1 MSRAGAVL
9 AVFAWAVGGIALGQ
23 GQFLNLAA
31 PELPPVEKVNA
42 PGPPPAGT
50 FNLSAPDLPPLEPA
64 GGPQPALGTAVAPLP
79 ASSQPA
85 DPSKAAAAPA
95 DAAKEAATLETL
107 AKTVETLGKNLTV
120 VTGDEQIKIVLG
132 GAVIGD
138 FMFNSRRPV
147 APGTPFF
154 LTAGPLPGF
163 HQQTFDAS
171 GRQTTLTALVT
182 GPEVCGLQ
190 SSAVIAACFYSSS
203 LIEDLWGFL
212 PIQAYAQ
219 LKNDDWRFAAGLQ
232 FDIFNPLN
240 PTVLPISYLGASGNT
255 GAFRTQARVERYL
268 YPSDDSQITL
278 TAGLTDPIPT
288 TVSNA
293 FRVSEDNGWPN
304 VECRAA
310 LALGPV
316 TGEGPEARR
325 PFEVGVSGVVGQIR
339 TTIPFTRQVV
349 ADVWGLGTDCRWAV
363 TPRFGVQGEMFVGQ
377 ALGTYMGG
385 ILQNINVNTFAG
397 VHTAGGWIEVYYYI
411 CPEKL
416 HTHVGYGLDDPLDR
430 DLAPGQPV
438 RNDTWFANLIWE
450 VTRYCRVAGEF
461 TYRKTAYTV
470 VPSNQG
476 FGLQTQ
482 VQFKF

>member
-1 MSRAGAVL
+1 MSRTGLALAVL
-9 AVFAWAVGGIALGQ
+9 AWAVGGIALGQ
-23 GQFLNLAA
+23 GK
-31 PELPPVEKVNA
+31 PVSPPVTELPPIDSATDPQRA
-42 PGPPPAGT
+42 PAAAAQPA
-50 FNLSAPDLPPLEPA
+50 PA
-64 GGPQPALGTAVAPLP
+64 GGQPAA
-79 ASSQPA
+79 PA
-85 DPSKAAAAPA
+85 DPAKAAAGQA

-132 GAVIGD
+132 GAIIAD
-138 FMFNSRRPV
+138 FLYNSRRPV

-154 LTAGPLPGF
+154 LTSGPPPGF
-163 HQQTFDAS
+163 RQQTFDAS
-171 GRQTTLTALVT
+171 GRQSTLTLLIA
-182 GPEVCGLQ
+182 GPEVCGFQ
-190 SSAVIAACFYSSS
+190 SSAVVAACFYSSS

-232 FDIFNPLN
+232 LDIFNPLN

-255 GAFRTQARVERYL
+255 GAFRGQARVERYL

-278 TAGLTDPIPT
+278 TAGISDPIPT
-288 TVSNA
+288 TVSPT

-316 TGEGPEARR
+316 TGEGPAARR

-339 TTIPFTRQVV
+339 NTVPFTRQVV
-349 ADVWGLGTDCRWAV
+349 ADVWGLGTDCRWAICQ
-363 TPRFGVQGEMFVGQ
+363 RFGVQGELYVGQ
-377 ALGTYMGG
+377 TLGTYMGG
-385 ILQNINVNTFAG
+385 ILQNVNVSTFAG
-397 VHTAGGWIEVYYYI
+397 LHSSGGWIELYYYI
-411 CPEKL
+411 CPETL
-416 HTHVGYGLDDPLDR
+416 HTHVGYGIDDPLDR

-438 RNDTWFANLIWE
+438 RNDTYFANLIWNATKHFQ
-450 VTRYCRVAGEF
+450 VGGEF

-470 VPSNQG
+470 VPNNNG
-476 FGLQTQ
+476 FGFQAQ